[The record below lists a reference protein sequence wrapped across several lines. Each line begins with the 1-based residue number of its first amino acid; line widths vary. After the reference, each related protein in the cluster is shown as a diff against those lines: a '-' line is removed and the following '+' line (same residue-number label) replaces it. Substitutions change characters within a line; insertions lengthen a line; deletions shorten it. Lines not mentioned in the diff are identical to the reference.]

1 MRRRIGVIAAVLVV
15 AAGLSVPAAG
25 AAAHVLV
32 GIQDDAQTVYGN
44 PVTTFATLKTLRT
57 QVVRM
62 NLNWGGRFGVA
73 NDRRPA
79 HPADPNDP
87 SYDWTLYDRAV
98 RYAAQNRIQVLF
110 TILFT
115 PKWANGGKAQN
126 VAPTNAA
133 RDLKNFAYAA
143 AERYSGHFIP
153 SNDDEQRYLPAVK
166 KWLAWNEPNNPLWLQ
181 QSAGGRFI
189 SPRSYAQICNA
200 IYAGVHAT
208 NFAGEQ
214 VACGATGPR
223 GNNQA
228 RSRRPSMSPLAF
240 MRAARKA
247 GMRRMDA
254 YAHHPYYGSRRETP
268 ATPGRSGAVT
278 LGNIRSLIAL
288 SNRLFGRKP
297 IWITEYGFQ
306 TPPDRLFAV
315 SFAQQARYVSQ
326 AYAIAWKTPQV
337 TLMVWFMLRD
347 DTNIG
352 AGWQSG
358 FFTASGRHKPAFNTF
373 RRLPH

>member
-1 MRRRIGVIAAVLVV
+1 LRKTVGVIAAALAL
-15 AAGLSVPAAG
+15 AAGLGVPAAG
-25 AAAHVLV
+25 AQAHLLV
-32 GIQDDAQTVYGN
+32 GVQDDAQTLYGN
-44 PVTTFATLKTLRT
+44 PVTAFATLRALRT
-57 QVVRM
+57 QVVRI
-62 NLNWGGRFGVA
+62 NLDWGGKYGVA

-79 HPADPNDP
+79 HPADPSDP
-87 SYDWTLYDRAV
+87 AYDWTLYDRAV
-98 RYAAQNRIQVLF
+98 RYAAQNGIQVLF

-115 PKWANGGKAQN
+115 PKWANGGRAQN
-126 VAPTNAA
+126 VAPSNPG

-143 AERYSGHFIP
+143 AERYGGHFIP
-153 SNDDEQRYLPAVK
+153 SDDDFQRYLPPVK
-166 KWLAWNEPNNPLWLQ
+166 KWLAWNEPNNPIWLRQ
-181 QSAGGRFI
+181 TAGGHFI
-189 SPRSYAQICNA
+189 SPRTYAQICNA
-200 IYAGVHAT
+200 VYLGVHAT

-228 RSRRPSMSPLAF
+228 RSSRPSMSPLAF

-247 GMRRMDA
+247 GMRKMDA

-278 LGNIRSLIAL
+278 LGNIRSLISL

-315 SFAQQARYVSQ
+315 SFGEQARYVSQ
-326 AYAIAWKTPQV
+326 AYAIARRSPQIA
-337 TLMVWFMLRD
+337 LMVWFMLRD
-347 DTNIG
+347 DTNIR

-358 FFTASGRHKPAFNTF
+358 FITASGRHKPSFNAF